1 MAANPAAGARF
12 DASMGAVSTYALEA
26 GSAAELFD
34 WSEKYRRITS
44 LNPSSARWL
53 NAQRYLCAYIFAV

>member
-34 WSEKYRRITS
+34 WSREIQTNHFSQPLKRSMAGCTELIM
-44 LNPSSARWL
+44 
-53 NAQRYLCAYIFAV
+53 